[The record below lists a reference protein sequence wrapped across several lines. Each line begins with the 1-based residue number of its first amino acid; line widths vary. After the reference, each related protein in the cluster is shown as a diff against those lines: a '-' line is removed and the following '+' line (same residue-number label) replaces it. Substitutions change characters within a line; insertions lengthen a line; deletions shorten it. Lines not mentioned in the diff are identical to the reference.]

1 MTQAD
6 PQKIRTDRKGKSASD
21 KDSSP
26 VTKSWLASIT
36 APGTLNLVL
45 AGVVLVMLLLLLS
58 PDSESEPTLLIAT
71 ETITTTDEPVAPPAT
86 EPLAPA
92 EPLATTEPLAQA
104 EPLATTEPLPETV
117 STTDNSYEPPTLAVP
132 QDDPAASLPTT
143 AKLVL
148 ILDDIG
154 YSAEAGLRAID
165 LPALITFA
173 VIPHTPHGKALA
185 EAAHLAG
192 RELMLHAPMSN
203 LSGMELGEG
212 GLTLQQSEEEFL
224 QVLTAS
230 LADIPYIKGVNN
242 HTGSELTAALQPMQW
257 VMQELK
263 KRDLYF
269 VDSMTTLDSVA
280 GATAAQFRVP
290 SLRRHVFLDNIQ
302 TAEAI
307 DIEFRRAVVL
317 AQEQGYAVAI
327 GHPYPETLAY
337 LETALPLLAASLVE
351 IVPVSVMLA
360 QLEAAGQT
368 PSHISTHSHTDSAA
382 TAAW

>member
-1 MTQAD
+1 
-6 PQKIRTDRKGKSASD
+6 
-21 KDSSP
+21 
-26 VTKSWLASIT
+26 V
-36 APGTLNLVL
+36 
-45 AGVVLVMLLLLLS
+45 
-58 PDSESEPTLLIAT
+58 
-71 ETITTTDEPVAPPAT
+71 
-86 EPLAPA
+86 
-92 EPLATTEPLAQA
+92 
-104 EPLATTEPLPETV
+104 PETV
-117 STTDNSYEPPTLAVP
+117 SSTDNSSEPPALALP
-132 QDDPAASLPTT
+132 QDDSAASLPPT

-148 ILDDIG
+148 IIDDIG
-154 YSAEAGLRAID
+154 YSAEAGLRAIN
-165 LPALITFA
+165 LPSQITFA

-203 LSGMELGEG
+203 LSGTELGEG

-224 QVLTAS
+224 QVLSAS

-242 HTGSELTAALQPMQW
+242 HTGSELTAAVQPMQW

-263 KRDLYF
+263 KRELYF

-280 GATAAQFRVP
+280 GATAAQFMVP
-290 SLRRHVFLDNIQ
+290 SLRRHIFLDNTQ

-307 DIEFRRAVVL
+307 DFEFKRALAL

-337 LETALPLLAASLVE
+337 LETALPLLAASQVE

-368 PSHISTHSHTDSAA
+368 PSHISTRSHTDSAA

>member
-1 MTQAD
+1 VTRSR
-6 PQKIRTDRKGKSASD
+6 PQKNRTDRKGKKAPD
-21 KDSSP
+21 KVSSP

-45 AGVVLVMLLLLLS
+45 GGVVLVMLVLLLS
-58 PDSESEPTLLIAT
+58 RDSESEPTVLIAT
-71 ETITTTDEPVAPPAT
+71 ETITTTDKPVASPAIV
-86 EPLAPA
+86 
-92 EPLATTEPLAQA
+92 PLAQA
-104 EPLATTEPLPETV
+104 EPLAPAEPEATTEPLAEIV
-117 STTDNSYEPPTLAVP
+117 SSTDNSSELPALADF

-242 HTGSELTAALQPMQW
+242 HTGSELTAAVQPMQW

-269 VDSMTTLDSVA
+269 VDSMTTRDSVA

-307 DIEFRRAVVL
+307 HIEFKRAVAL

-337 LETALPLLAASLVE
+337 LESALPLLAASQVE
-351 IVPVSVMLA
+351 IVPVSVLLA

-368 PSHISTHSHTDSAA
+368 PSHISTHSNTDSAA

>member
-1 MTQAD
+1 MTPAS
-6 PQKIRTDRKGKSASD
+6 PQKNSTDRKGKKAPD
-21 KDSSP
+21 RVSSP

-45 AGVVLVMLLLLLS
+45 AGVVLVMLALLLS
-58 PDSESEPTLLIAT
+58 TDSESEPTVLIAT
-71 ETITTTDEPVAPPAT
+71 ETITTTDEPLAPPAT
-86 EPLAPA
+86 EPLAQAEPVATQEPVAQAEPVAPA
-92 EPLATTEPLAQA
+92 EPVATTEPLA
-104 EPLATTEPLPETV
+104 ETV
-117 STTDNSYEPPTLAVP
+117 SSTVNSSEPPALTDF
-132 QDDPAASLPTT
+132 QDEPAASLPTT

-154 YSAEAGLRAID
+154 YSVEAGLRAID

-192 RELMLHAPMSN
+192 RELMLHTPMSN

-224 QVLTAS
+224 QVLTAA

-242 HTGSELTAALQPMQW
+242 HTGSELTAASQPMQW

-269 VDSMTTLDSVA
+269 VDSMTTRDSVA
-280 GATAAQFRVP
+280 GATAAQFMVP
-290 SLRRHVFLDNIQ
+290 SLRRHIFLDNIQ

-307 DIEFRRAVVL
+307 DTEFKRALAL
-317 AQEQGYAVAI
+317 AQAQGYAVAI

-337 LETALPLLAASLVE
+337 LETALPLLAASQVD
-351 IVPVSVMLA
+351 IVPVSVMLE
-360 QLEAAGQT
+360 QLQVAGQ
-368 PSHISTHSHTDSAA
+368 SSENAA
-382 TAAW
+382 PTAAW

>member
-1 MTQAD
+1 MIPAS
-6 PQKIRTDRKGKSASD
+6 PQKNSTDRKGKKAPD
-21 KDSSP
+21 RVSSP

-36 APGTLNLVL
+36 APGTLSLVL
-45 AGVVLVMLLLLLS
+45 AGVVLVMLALLLS
-58 PDSESEPTLLIAT
+58 TDSESEPTVLIAT
-71 ETITTTDEPVAPPAT
+71 ETITTTDEPLAPPA

-92 EPLATTEPLAQA
+92 EPVATQEPVAQAEPVAPAEPVATTEPLA
-104 EPLATTEPLPETV
+104 ETV
-117 STTDNSYEPPTLAVP
+117 SSTDNSSEPPALTDF
-132 QDDPAASLPTT
+132 QDGLAASLPTT

-154 YSAEAGLRAID
+154 YSVEAGLRAID

-224 QVLTAS
+224 QVLTAA

-242 HTGSELTAALQPMQW
+242 HTGSELTAASQPMQW

-269 VDSMTTLDSVA
+269 VDSMTTRDSVA
-280 GATAAQFRVP
+280 GATAAQFMVP
-290 SLRRHVFLDNIQ
+290 SLRRHIFLDNIQ

-307 DIEFRRAVVL
+307 DTEFKRALAL
-317 AQEQGYAVAI
+317 AQAQGYAVAI

-337 LETALPLLAASLVE
+337 LETALPLLAASQVD
-351 IVPVSVMLA
+351 IVPVSVMLE
-360 QLEAAGQT
+360 QLQVAGQ
-368 PSHISTHSHTDSAA
+368 SSDNAA
-382 TAAW
+382 PTAAW

>member
-1 MTQAD
+1 VTPAR
-6 PQKIRTDRKGKSASD
+6 PQKNRTNRKGKNAPD
-21 KDSSP
+21 KVSSP
-26 VTKSWLASIT
+26 VSKSWLASIT

-45 AGVVLVMLLLLLS
+45 GGVVLVMLVLLLS
-58 PDSESEPTLLIAT
+58 PDSKSEPTALIAT
-71 ETITTTDEPVAPPAT
+71 ETITSTEEPVAPPAI
-86 EPLAPA
+86 EPLA
-92 EPLATTEPLAQA
+92 LAEPLAQA
-104 EPLATTEPLPETV
+104 EPLAETV
-117 STTDNSYEPPTLAVP
+117 SSTDNSSEPPALADF

-185 EAAHLAG
+185 EAAHRAG

-212 GLTLQQSEEEFL
+212 GLTLQQSEKEFL

-242 HTGSELTAALQPMQW
+242 HTGSELTAAVQPMQW

-263 KRDLYF
+263 KRELYF
-269 VDSMTTLDSVA
+269 VDSLTTRDSVA
-280 GATAAQFRVP
+280 GATAAQFMVP

-307 DIEFRRAVVL
+307 DIEFKRAVTL

-337 LETALPLLAASLVE
+337 LETALPLLATSQVE

-368 PSHISTHSHTDSAA
+368 PSHISTHSNTDSAA

>member
-1 MTQAD
+1 MTPAS
-6 PQKIRTDRKGKSASD
+6 PQKNSIDRKGKKAPD
-21 KDSSP
+21 RVSSP

-45 AGVVLVMLLLLLS
+45 AGVVLVMLVLLLS
-58 PDSESEPTLLIAT
+58 TDSESEPTVLIAT
-71 ETITTTDEPVAPPAT
+71 ETITTTDEPLAPPA

-92 EPLATTEPLAQA
+92 EPVATQEPVAPAEPVATTEPLA
-104 EPLATTEPLPETV
+104 ETV
-117 STTDNSYEPPTLAVP
+117 SSTDNSSEPPALTDF
-132 QDDPAASLPTT
+132 QDEPAASLPTT

-154 YSAEAGLRAID
+154 YSVEAGLRAID

-224 QVLTAS
+224 QVLTAA

-242 HTGSELTAALQPMQW
+242 HTGSELTAASQPMQW

-269 VDSMTTLDSVA
+269 VDSMTTRDSVA
-280 GATAAQFRVP
+280 GATAAQFMVP
-290 SLRRHVFLDNIQ
+290 SLRRHIFLDNIQ

-307 DIEFRRAVVL
+307 DTEFKRALAL
-317 AQEQGYAVAI
+317 AQAQGYAVAI

-337 LETALPLLAASLVE
+337 LETALPLLAASQVD
-351 IVPVSVMLA
+351 IVPVSVMLE
-360 QLEAAGQT
+360 QLQVAGQ
-368 PSHISTHSHTDSAA
+368 SSENAA
-382 TAAW
+382 PTAAW

>member
-1 MTQAD
+1 MIPAS
-6 PQKIRTDRKGKSASD
+6 PQKNSTDRTGKKAPD
-21 KDSSP
+21 RVSSP

-45 AGVVLVMLLLLLS
+45 AGVVLVMLVLLLS
-58 PDSESEPTLLIAT
+58 TDSESEPTVLIAT
-71 ETITTTDEPVAPPAT
+71 ETITTTDEPLAPPA

-92 EPLATTEPLAQA
+92 EPVATQEPVAQAEPVAPAEPVATTEPLA
-104 EPLATTEPLPETV
+104 ETV
-117 STTDNSYEPPTLAVP
+117 SSADNSSEPPALTDF
-132 QDDPAASLPTT
+132 QDGLAASLPTT

-154 YSAEAGLRAID
+154 YSVEAGLRAID

-224 QVLTAS
+224 QVLTAA

-242 HTGSELTAALQPMQW
+242 HTGSELTAASQPMQW

-269 VDSMTTLDSVA
+269 VDSMTTRDSVA
-280 GATAAQFRVP
+280 GATAAQFMVP
-290 SLRRHVFLDNIQ
+290 SLRRHIFLDNIQ

-307 DIEFRRAVVL
+307 DTEFKRALAL
-317 AQEQGYAVAI
+317 AQAQGYAVAI

-337 LETALPLLAASLVE
+337 LETALPLLAASQVD
-351 IVPVSVMLA
+351 IVPVSVMLE
-360 QLEAAGQT
+360 QLQVAGQ
-368 PSHISTHSHTDSAA
+368 SSDNAA
-382 TAAW
+382 PTAAW

>member
-1 MTQAD
+1 MIPAS
-6 PQKIRTDRKGKSASD
+6 PQKNSTDRKGKKAPD
-21 KDSSP
+21 RVSSP

-36 APGTLNLVL
+36 APGTLSLVL
-45 AGVVLVMLLLLLS
+45 AGVVLVMLALLLS
-58 PDSESEPTLLIAT
+58 TDSESEPTVLIAT
-71 ETITTTDEPVAPPAT
+71 ETITTTDEPLAPPA

-92 EPLATTEPLAQA
+92 EPVATQEPVAQAEPVAPAEPVATTEPLA
-104 EPLATTEPLPETV
+104 ETV
-117 STTDNSYEPPTLAVP
+117 SSTVNSSEPPALTDF
-132 QDDPAASLPTT
+132 QDEPAASLPTT

-154 YSAEAGLRAID
+154 YSVEAGLRAID

-224 QVLTAS
+224 QVLTAA

-242 HTGSELTAALQPMQW
+242 HTGSELTAASQPMQW

-269 VDSMTTLDSVA
+269 VDSMTTRDSVA
-280 GATAAQFRVP
+280 GATAAQFMVP
-290 SLRRHVFLDNIQ
+290 SLRRHIFLDNIQ

-307 DIEFRRAVVL
+307 DTEFKRALAL
-317 AQEQGYAVAI
+317 AQAQGYAVAI

-337 LETALPLLAASLVE
+337 LETALPLLAASQVD
-351 IVPVSVMLA
+351 IVPVSVMLE
-360 QLEAAGQT
+360 QLQVAGQ
-368 PSHISTHSHTDSAA
+368 SSENAA
-382 TAAW
+382 PTAAW